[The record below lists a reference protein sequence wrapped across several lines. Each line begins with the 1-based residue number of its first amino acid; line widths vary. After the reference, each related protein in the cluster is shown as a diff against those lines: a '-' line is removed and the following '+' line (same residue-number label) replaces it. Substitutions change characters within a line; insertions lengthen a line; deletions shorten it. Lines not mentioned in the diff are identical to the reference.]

1 MTRPTGHDICD
12 TCQLIK
18 FERAKVENRTDAEAK
33 QRQEV
38 SCQQPLTCSILP
50 WQHTTNSIPHSIP
63 PSPLVDL
70 IGADGMETSAH

>member
-38 SCQQPLTCSILP
+38 CSQQPLACSILP
-50 WQHTTNSIPHSIP
+50 WQHTTNSMP
-63 PSPLVDL
+63 PSPLLDL
-70 IGADGMETSAH
+70 IGADGLETSAH